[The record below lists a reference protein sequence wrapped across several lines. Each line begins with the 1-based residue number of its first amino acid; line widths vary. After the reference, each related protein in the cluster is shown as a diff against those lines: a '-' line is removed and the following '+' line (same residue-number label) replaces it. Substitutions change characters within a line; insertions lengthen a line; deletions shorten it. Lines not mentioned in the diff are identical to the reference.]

1 MTTSLLLSAL
11 VAALSAAFLGG
22 CGLDYYVKSFAGQ
35 ADMLARARPIDEVV
49 ATTTDKRLVERLER
63 TREIR
68 AYASDKL
75 GRRELSSRELTAAV
89 FARIDATDGQLQSYI
104 SLARA
109 SADVPSGVSAR
120 Q

>member
-75 GRRELSSRELTAAV
+75 GLPENASYTRYADLGRQFV
-89 FARIDATDGQLQSYI
+89 VWNVVATPPL
-104 SLARA
+104 SLA
-109 SADVPSGVSAR
+109 PR
-120 Q
+120 QWCI